1 MSILDPTTE
10 QQIIERVLTARAER
24 PQFLARMKV
33 RQQQGM
39 EIARQCAK
47 VLKEQFG
54 VSKVVLFGSMLDV
67 ESIFEDSDID
77 LAVWGL
83 PSDLYWK
90 AWCAVDNVVLQSG
103 YDFPPVDLVDVN
115 DAKPHI
121 LDAIEQEGVEL

>member
-10 QQIIERVLTARAER
+10 QQIVERVLTARAER

-33 RQQQGM
+33 KQQQGM

-90 AWCAVDNVVLQSG
+90 AGCTLDNIIWESG
-103 YDFPPVDLVDVN
+103 SDFPPIDLVDVN
-115 DAKPHI
+115 DAQPHI
-121 LDAIEQEGVEL
+121 IKAIEQEGVEL

>member
-1 MSILDPTTE
+1 MSILDSTTE
-10 QQIIERVLTARAER
+10 QQIIERVLKARAER

-33 RQQQGM
+33 KQQQGIK
-39 EIARQCAK
+39 IARQCAS

-77 LAVWGL
+77 LAVWSL
-83 PSDLYWK
+83 SSDLYWK
-90 AWCAVDNVVLQSG
+90 AWCAVDRVVSQTG
-103 YDFPPVDLVDVN
+103 YNFPPIDLVDVN

-121 LDAIEQEGVEL
+121 LKAIEKEGVEL